1 MFSKNLPTSALNL
14 EVTESAYIDDKDYF
28 IEAIN
33 NLRNSGFKIEMD
45 DFGTGYSSLNMLSL
59 MPVDI
64 LKMDRGFIFDIETNE
79 KNVHFVELILGIAR
93 NLKVPVIAEGVEI
106 EEHVNFLHSCGCD
119 IFQGYYF
126 SKPIAL
132 PDFENLYAEIFS

>member
-1 MFSKNLPTSALNL
+1 
-14 EVTESAYIDDKDYF
+14 
-28 IEAIN
+28 
-33 NLRNSGFKIEMD
+33 MD
-45 DFGTGYSSLNMLSL
+45 DFGSGYSSLNMLKD

-64 LKMDRGFIFDIETNE
+64 LKLDMVFMQQTENAERARTILRF
-79 KNVHFVELILGIAR
+79 LIDMAIHLNIA
-93 NLKVPVIAEGVEI
+93 VIAEGVEI